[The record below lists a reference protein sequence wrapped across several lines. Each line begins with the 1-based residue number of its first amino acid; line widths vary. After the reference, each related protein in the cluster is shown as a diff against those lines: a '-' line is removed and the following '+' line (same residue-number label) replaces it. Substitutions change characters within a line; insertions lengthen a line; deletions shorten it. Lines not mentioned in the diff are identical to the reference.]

1 MLLHMGYLELTI
13 NHLFC
18 CILLVFFLH
27 AMSLNIFQDTGEII
41 TLKVKS
47 KHEGY
52 STVNDQRA
60 LLVLT
65 VHKKHF
71 HANL

>member
-1 MLLHMGYLELTI
+1 MA
-13 NHLFC
+13 HLGGGGAAVAPKTNK
-18 CILLVFFLH
+18 ILDSKQSYIKWKL
-27 AMSLNIFQDTGEII
+27 SLNIFQDTGEII

-52 STVNDQRA
+52 STVNEQDT

-65 VHKKHF
+65 VHK
-71 HANL
+71 